1 MLTPNDEISMIRFV
15 AVSVDNLY
23 IKNRDVLFQSERLY
37 LLVMNDV
44 LLTVRDL
51 SVDFQSDGE
60 IVHALQHI
68 SFDLAKGKTL
78 AVVGESGS
86 GKSVLALSIM
96 RLLPSPQGVIRKGTI
111 HFAAN
116 NTQHVDIVSCSAD
129 QLESLRG
136 QQIGMIFQEPMTSLN
151 PLMTCGRQVAETI
164 VLHTKVS
171 YKQALDETRR
181 LFEEVQLPDPIS
193 ILNRYPHELSG
204 GQKQRVMIAIA
215 ICCNPSLLIADEPTT
230 ALDVTVQKTIL
241 DLLSV
246 LQEKRG
252 MAILFIT
259 HDLNLVRHF
268 ADAVLIM
275 YRSRVVEYGET
286 NTIYT
291 NPVDPYTK
299 GLLHCRPPMHQRIKL
314 LKSVEESINE
324 TDDTFDVTNT
334 ISSES
339 FHQRIASLEKQ
350 SPILELKNLHC
361 WYPVKRNIVGNANA
375 WFKAV
380 DGVSLSMKEGETLG
394 LVGESGC
401 GKTTIGKSIVL
412 LTAITKGEILYR
424 GKNVQDFSIAEL
436 AAYRKNVQMIF
447 QDPYSSLNPRISIGE
462 AIREPMDVHGIHASA
477 HRKQQVIE
485 LLEKVGLSADHYQR
499 YPHEFSGGQ
508 RQRICIARALALE
521 PQCIICDESVSA
533 LDVSVQAQV
542 LNLLVSL
549 RDEYNLSYLF
559 ISHDLRVVK
568 HISDHVAVMQKGRIE
583 EVGNAEQMYTS
594 PISHYTRTLIAS
606 SL

>member
-1 MLTPNDEISMIRFV
+1 
-15 AVSVDNLY
+15 
-23 IKNRDVLFQSERLY
+23 
-37 LLVMNDV
+37 
-44 LLTVRDL
+44 
-51 SVDFQSDGE
+51 
-60 IVHALQHI
+60 
-68 SFDLAKGKTL
+68 
-78 AVVGESGS
+78 
-86 GKSVLALSIM
+86 
-96 RLLPSPQGVIRKGTI
+96 
-111 HFAAN
+111 
-116 NTQHVDIVSCSAD
+116 
-129 QLESLRG
+129 
-136 QQIGMIFQEPMTSLN
+136 
-151 PLMTCGRQVAETI
+151 
-164 VLHTKVS
+164 
-171 YKQALDETRR
+171 
-181 LFEEVQLPDPIS
+181 
-193 ILNRYPHELSG
+193 
-204 GQKQRVMIAIA
+204 
-215 ICCNPSLLIADEPTT
+215 
-230 ALDVTVQKTIL
+230 
-241 DLLSV
+241 
-246 LQEKRG
+246 

-268 ADAVLIM
+268 ADDVLIM

-299 GLLHCRPPMHQRIKL
+299 ALLHCRPPMHQRIKL

-324 TDDTFDVTNT
+324 TDVRFDATNT

-339 FHQRIASLEKQ
+339 FHQRITSLEKQ

-361 WYPVKRNIVGNANA
+361 WYPVKRNIVGNTSV
-375 WFKAV
+375 WYKAV
-380 DGVSLSMKEGETLG
+380 DGVSLSIKEGETLG

-412 LTAITKGEILYR
+412 LTDITKGEILYR
-424 GKNVQDFSIAEL
+424 GKNIQDFSTAEL

-462 AIREPMDVHGIHASA
+462 AIREPMDVHGIHASS
-477 HRKQQVIE
+477 HRKQKVID

-568 HISDHVAVMQKGRIE
+568 HISDHVAVMQKGHIE
-583 EVGNAEQMYTS
+583 EVGNAEQIYNAPS
-594 PISHYTRTLIAS
+594 SDYTRTLIAS